1 MSSMKKSELN
11 HIYMFNSALFKNEKI
26 SLGSNVFISGINASG
41 KTTMLRLINFF
52 NTANTKV
59 LKKEK
64 KSFYDYFFNYSNSFI
79 VYCYEKEKYDVLVA
93 VYTKENSKGLSEDKL
108 IYRFSI
114 FEKNSYDVES
124 IFNKISRSDVFNK
137 LKESEISSYEAKSA
151 KEYLD
156 ILYGNKISKKQSP
169 FVFAK
174 VNNYK
179 NYTDLLYSVFKN
191 DTIDAK
197 SVKNII
203 LDYVKTEKSSTMVVD
218 LTRQEKSLSNFQKD
232 YKLIQGWEKSAKVI
246 PKLRE
251 YFLDL
256 NRFKYIRQQ
265 KITIIVQNIL
275 FYKTN
280 IPLFEEKIIEKKR
293 KGGQLSNEIKFLEN
307 RRDEEL
313 KDIRDY
319 KTRIKVTIENLIDKY
334 SNYQK
339 NYNLLRMLDEIPK
352 ESEYEANLSLAQNSL
367 KRVKSNIGSISY
379 KHQSFIDEIKNSFKL
394 KKDNSKSN
402 FLKKEKEILQK
413 KIENS
418 RDIDEKKRDIDNRYR
433 EIDKLISTIQN
444 LDKKRNSEEFS
455 LKKIEL
461 NRIENDIDW
470 KNLVKKYQ
478 QKEHI
483 RQNYKSSIKILN
495 EEQKRLREEE
505 NKFVEKNES

>member
-1 MSSMKKSELN
+1 
-11 HIYMFNSALFKNEKI
+11 MFNSALFKNEKI

-93 VYTKENSKGLSEDKL
+93 IYTKENSKGLSEDKL
-108 IYRFSI
+108 IYRFST
-114 FEKNSYDVES
+114 FKKNSYDVES
-124 IFNKISRSDVFNK
+124 IFNKISRSDIFNE

-156 ILYGNKISKKQSP
+156 ILYGNKIKKEQSP

-174 VNNYK
+174 VKNYK

-218 LTRQEKSLSNFQKD
+218 LNRQEKSLSNFQKD
-232 YKLIQGWEKSAKVI
+232 YRLIQEWDKGAKVI

-256 NRFKYIRQQ
+256 NRFNYIKKQ
-265 KITIIVQNIL
+265 KITVMVQNLL
-275 FYKTN
+275 FYEEN
-280 IPLFEEKIIEKKR
+280 IHKLEDEIAEKKQ
-293 KGGQLSNEIKFLEN
+293 KIGKLSNEIEFIEN
-307 RRDEEL
+307 RRDENL
-313 KDIRDY
+313 KKIRDK
-319 KTRIKVTIENLIDKY
+319 KTRVKVTIENLIDKY
-334 SNYQK
+334 KNYQ
-339 NYNLLRMLDEIPK
+339 NSYELLKMLNEIPK

-367 KRVKSNIGSISY
+367 KTLESNIGSISD
-379 KHQSFIDEIKNSFKL
+379 KHQSFMDE
-394 KKDNSKSN
+394 
-402 FLKKEKEILQK
+402 
-413 KIENS
+413 IENS
-418 RDIDEKKRDIDNRYR
+418 FR
-433 EIDKLISTIQN
+433 
-444 LDKKRNSEEFS
+444 
-455 LKKIEL
+455 LKKKNIETDFL
-461 NRIENDIDW
+461 N
-470 KNLVKKYQ
+470 KKS
-478 QKEHI
+478 H
-483 RQNYKSSIKILN
+483 NY
-495 EEQKRLREEE
+495 
-505 NKFVEKNES
+505 EKL

>member
-1 MSSMKKSELN
+1 
-11 HIYMFNSALFKNEKI
+11 
-26 SLGSNVFISGINASG
+26 
-41 KTTMLRLINFF
+41 
-52 NTANTKV
+52 
-59 LKKEK
+59 
-64 KSFYDYFFNYSNSFI
+64 SNSFI

-114 FEKNSYDVES
+114 FEKDSYDVES

-433 EIDKLISTIQN
+433 EIDKLIS
-444 LDKKRNSEEFS
+444 
-455 LKKIEL
+455 
-461 NRIENDIDW
+461 
-470 KNLVKKYQ
+470 
-478 QKEHI
+478 
-483 RQNYKSSIKILN
+483 
-495 EEQKRLREEE
+495 
-505 NKFVEKNES
+505 